1 MCIHQVPIMP
11 VSIAT
16 IDDMLATPCEKGL
29 FEESCHFIFCWILR
43 LLFKIGNEMFVF
55 KRRLIQQEHLTKNI
69 IFDKFIE

>member
-29 FEESCHFIFCWILR
+29 FEESCHFIFLR